1 MTAALLAVLLVFRK
15 RVDRLVLLVSATVL
29 TVGIPFL
36 LPNMHDRY
44 FYLADLLT
52 LVLLCVL
59 PRCAWGSAVL
69 VEGSS
74 LSCYSTYLRLEYTL
88 PLRLGRWYVVMG
100 LEALMMAAAAVWLW
114 LLLLQLLRRPPAALH
129 PSKC

>member
-1 MTAALLAVLLVFRK
+1 MVLCVECHLYVSRCALSPGRVFGRLLGCLLVFRK

-52 LVLLCVL
+52 L
-59 PRCAWGSAVL
+59 
-69 VEGSS
+69 
-74 LSCYSTYLRLEYTL
+74 
-88 PLRLGRWYVVMG
+88 
-100 LEALMMAAAAVWLW
+100 
-114 LLLLQLLRRPPAALH
+114 LLLFSCFPAVPGEA
-129 PSKC
+129 PSWWRAPR